1 MRSSGKGGRVVL
13 RKGVAVLKAIAKARM
28 VDAFIPL
35 SVTMSLT
42 GQCNYRCVYCR
53 LWTQKKDRMP
63 TRDIL
68 RLIDELKGLGMQRI
82 GFTQDEPLLH
92 DEIGRIIDFCRER
105 DLFVTLGTNGSLVE
119 KRIRELKN
127 LGVLILSLDGPPE
140 IHDRHRVNGAHSH
153 VLRAIESAKS
163 QGIEVWTTTVLTKYN
178 VGCVDYILDSADR
191 LRFKA
196 AFQILYHSPSISGDI
211 LGLFPRAQAYRSALK
226 RIAERK
232 REGRPVIN
240 SHALL
245 QFLSEWPDYSRP
257 FSGEGLEQKR
267 RLRCWAGRLFIHV
280 ESNGDLFPCSQ
291 LVGQPSGWIEKGL
304 PEAVKNASKSAC
316 RYCCLGADYIEYN
329 LLFSLHPEAIWNARK
344 TNW

>member
-1 MRSSGKGGRVVL
+1 MVL
-13 RKGVAVLKAIAKARM
+13 RKGVAVLKAIAKARR

-35 SVTMSLT
+35 SVTMSIT
-42 GQCNYRCVYCR
+42 GQCNYRCAYCR
-53 LWTQKKDRMP
+53 LWTQEKERMP
-63 TRDIL
+63 TQDIL

-119 KRIRELKN
+119 KKIRELKN
-127 LGVLILSLDGPPE
+127 LGVLILSLDGPPDV
-140 IHDRHRVNGAHSH
+140 HDRHRVPGAHAH
-153 VLRAIESAKS
+153 VLKAIESAQS
-163 QGIEVWTTTVLTKYN
+163 QGIEVWTTTVLTRYN

-191 LRFKA
+191 LHFKA
-196 AFQILYHSPSISGDI
+196 GFQLLYHAPPISGDTQA
-211 LGLFPRAQAYRSALK
+211 LLPSAQAYRSALK
-226 RIAERK
+226 RIAEGK

-240 SHALL
+240 SYALL
-245 QFLSEWPDYSRP
+245 QYLSEWPDYSQP

-291 LVGQPSGWIEKGL
+291 LVGRPSNWMEKGL
-304 PEAVKNASKSAC
+304 REAGRNASRSTC
-316 RYCCLGADYIEYN
+316 RYCCLGADYAEYN
-329 LLFSLHPEAIWNARK
+329 LLFSLHPEAIWNVRK
-344 TNW
+344 TSR